1 MDMNISIEFAG
12 LSRVLTG
19 ARQVSLD
26 LEDDVTFQDIVRIL
40 ADKYPTLVGKVIQP
54 DDKGLYPSNLFSLNG
69 QRMIQENQMDQSPGE
84 GDRVILMSILAG
96 G

>member
-1 MDMNISIEFAG
+1 MNISVEFAG

-26 LEDDVTFQDIVRIL
+26 LEENGTFQDIVHIL
-40 ADKYPTLVGKVIQP
+40 ADKYPSLVGKVIQP
-54 DDKGLYPSNLFSLNG
+54 DGQGLYPSNLFSLNG
-69 QRMIQENQMDQSPGE
+69 QRMVQENQMDQSPNE

>member
-1 MDMNISIEFAG
+1 MHVSVEFAG

-26 LEDDVTFQDIVRIL
+26 LGESVTFQDIVRIL
-40 ADKYPTLVGKVIQP
+40 ADKYPSLVGKVIQP
-54 DDKGLYPSNLFSLNG
+54 EGEGLYPSNLLNING
-69 QRMIQENQMDQSPGE
+69 QHMVQGNQMDQSPAE
-84 GDRVILMSILAG
+84 GDRIILMSILAG